1 MLHATDVGTD
11 CLVQVARMANPSVP
25 MVDGYAP
32 FEYNGEMF
40 KTYYKVFGDLKGRTR
55 TPVVVL
61 HGGPG
66 LTHDYMLPVS
76 DLATV
81 GIPVILYDQLG
92 NGRSTHLKDKP
103 DAFWTIDLFIDELV
117 SLLNHFSIQDSF
129 DLLGHSW
136 GGILAGEFEVRR
148 QPAGLKHII
157 FSNALASGK
166 LYGQAEHELL
176 QAFPDWVQEGVELDM
191 KDPKK
196 FYAALKVF
204 YAKHCCQV
212 QPFPK
217 EFTDS
222 FEAVFN
228 EEYGDGTVMSAP

>member
-1 MLHATDVGTD
+1 MSSPSTKITEGTI
-11 CLVQVARMANPSVP
+11 
-25 MVDGYAP
+25 P
-32 FEYNGEMF
+32 FEHNGETLHTF
-40 KTYYKVFGDLKGRTR
+40 YKLCGELSASCR
-55 TPVVVL
+55 PLLVL

-66 LTHDYMLPVS
+66 VTHDVLVS
-76 DLATV
+76 LFDLAALPLAR
-81 GIPVILYDQLG
+81 PVIFYDQIG
-92 NGRSTHLKDKP
+92 NGRSTHLREKP
-103 DAFWTIDLFIDELV
+103 DAFWNIDLFIDELV
-117 SLLNHFSIQDSF
+117 NLLDHLSIQDSF

-148 QPAGLKHII
+148 QPAGLKHIV

-166 LYGQAEHELL
+166 LYGQSEHELL
-176 QAFPDWVQEGVELDM
+176 QAFPEWVQEGVQLDM